1 MDALDVFYRIRHN
14 QAEFDELLTH
24 LRYVVATGSHFEAMA
39 IVGAQCS
46 FVMRH
51 HGFRPPGRAE
61 TGAMVGAVT
70 TAAEAL
76 DLCASH
82 HPQVLITTDQLEDG
96 DGLDLVASAHQR
108 WPQLPILLVLK
119 RVSLPRLRAALRA
132 GALGVLTDALVMEG
146 HVLTALESLLRGE
159 PYLDPGLGRLLEE
172 GGQGWDPQLSAKQ
185 LTILQLVLHGLSDRQ
200 IAAELAMPFDTVRH
214 QLKAA
219 YRALGINNRS
229 HAVLTLLHLG
239 LLQPPELPAM
249 ASSDA
254 AHAITNLRTL
264 AAEQAP
270 ETVKNAPPSPI

>member
-1 MDALDVFYRIRHN
+1 MDALDVFYRIRHD
-14 QAEFDELLTH
+14 QGRFDELLTN
-24 LRYVVATGSHFEAMA
+24 LRYVFATGSHFEAMA
-39 IVGAQCS
+39 LVSAQCC

-51 HGFRPPGRAE
+51 RGSRPAGRDE
-61 TGAMVGAVT
+61 TGALVGAVT

-76 DLCASH
+76 ELCANH
-82 HPQVLITTDQLEDG
+82 GPELLITTDQLEDG
-96 DGLDLVASAHQR
+96 DGLELVSQAHQR
-108 WPQLPILLVLK
+108 WPNLPILLVLK
-119 RVSLPRLRAALRA
+119 RVSLPRLRAALRS
-132 GALGVLTDALVMEG
+132 GALGVLTDGLVQEG

-229 HAVLTLLHLG
+229 HAVLTLLQLG

-249 ASSDA
+249 ARADGA
-254 AHAITNLRTL
+254 LALGGLRSL
-264 AAEQAP
+264 AVEQPP